1 MMNMLNKASKNTKI
15 VVYALGGA
23 LFLTVIYFAAKN
35 LFKGK
40 KTPLKNKNP
49 KKLLFIGDSLTD
61 IDYNGKPTY
70 TYPMKIQQK
79 RPDLQVDVLA
89 KGGER
94 TKWMLDNLPN
104 QLKGKKYD
112 RVYIFGGLNDAYSQV
127 TVDTAIRNNQSMVDL
142 INQAGAD
149 AFIILGYNIDGI
161 QTLDRIKP
169 TRYVTTVE
177 AFIPLIAKYKEFQ
190 KRLPNE
196 IKNANFVP
204 IINVD
209 GMTTDG
215 THITGK
221 AHDIFADKIIQTI

>member
-1 MMNMLNKASKNTKI
+1 MLPNLNNLNKSGKI
-15 VVYALGGA
+15 ALYLIGGA
-23 LFLTVIYFAAKN
+23 LFVSVIYLAAKN

-61 IDYNGKPTY
+61 IDYKGKPTY

-79 RPDLQVDVLA
+79 RPDLQIDVLA
-89 KGGER
+89 EGGEI

-104 QLKGKKYD
+104 QLKRKKYD
-112 RVYIFGGLNDAYSQV
+112 RVYIFGGLNDAYSQL

-142 INQAGAD
+142 INKNGAD
-149 AFIILGYNIDGI
+149 AYIILGYNIDGI
-161 QTLDRIKP
+161 QTLDRVKP

-221 AHDIFADKIIQTI
+221 AHEIFADKIISTL

>member
-1 MMNMLNKASKNTKI
+1 MMNMLNKASKNTKF